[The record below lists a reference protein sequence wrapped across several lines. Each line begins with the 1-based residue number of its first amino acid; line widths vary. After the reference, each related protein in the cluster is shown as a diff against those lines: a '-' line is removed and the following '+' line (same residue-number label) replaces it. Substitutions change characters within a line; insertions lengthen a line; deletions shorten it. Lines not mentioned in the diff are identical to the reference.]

1 MPFIGDAFNPNSIK
15 IYEMVEN
22 EFKDSRVE
30 ILMVIPDNVTFNA
43 FMAVCF
49 SSSSFRISFNISE
62 RLRSSDLPVISFII
76 GSS

>member
-30 ILMVIPDNVTFNA
+30 ILMVIPDNTPEA
-43 FMAVCF
+43 
-49 SSSSFRISFNISE
+49 RRSE
-62 RLRSSDLPVISFII
+62 FTVVR
-76 GSS
+76 